1 MLQKFFDYLR
11 PADIIGAFVIVGGFV
26 LLYKGINGVVS
37 GAVIAVVT
45 YYFVNAKNRDYK
57 KPDKP
62 N

>member
-1 MLQKFFDYLR
+1 MDYLR
-11 PADIIGAFVIVGGFV
+11 PADVIGAFVIVGGFI
-26 LLYKGINGVVS
+26 LLYKGVNGVVS

-57 KPDKP
+57 ENNKL